1 MTFKKYHS
9 VTRHGKRGTEAV
21 VEGSPYIVLTEKLDG
36 ANSSLAVV
44 GGKLRCYSRNT
55 ELDES
60 NTLRGF
66 YDWVHEH
73 FEDKTLEERYV
84 LYGEWLVKHKL
95 DYGKNANQFYL
106 FDVWDKEEEEYVDFE
121 VVEKIAVQ
129 YDLNLVPVF
138 YKGEFKSIEHVKS
151 FVGDSF
157 LGKVGE
163 GVVLKVYGYRDRFGN
178 QVFTKFVSDE
188 FAEKMKTKKHS
199 VKDRLDPLTEFV
211 QSTLTKARVSKMMHK
226 LVDEG
231 KLREDYAIEDMG
243 DILRGLGS
251 TVYEDIMEEESDE
264 LFKTVKRQ
272 VGKSVPNVV
281 KQVLKDEG
289 KM

>member
-1 MTFKKYHS
+1 MPFKKYHS
-9 VTRHGKRGTEAV
+9 VARHGKRGTDAV
-21 VEGSPYIVLTEKLDG
+21 VEGSPYVVLTEKLDG
-36 ANSSLAVV
+36 ANSSVATVD
-44 GGKLRCYSRNT
+44 GKLKCYSRNT

-66 YDWVHEH
+66 YNWAHEH
-73 FEDKTLEERYV
+73 FEDKALEERYI
-84 LYGEWLVKHKL
+84 LYGEWLAKHRI
-95 DYGKNANQFYL
+95 DYGNNANQFYL
-106 FDVWDKEEEEYVDFE
+106 FDVWDKEEEVYVDFE

-129 YDLNLVPVF
+129 HGLSLVPVF

-163 GVVLKVYGYRDRFGN
+163 GVVLKAYDYRDRFGN

-188 FAEKMKTKKHS
+188 FAEKMKTKNHS
-199 VKDRLDPLTEFV
+199 VKDRLDPLTEFI

-231 KLREDYAIEDMG
+231 KIREDYAIEDMG

-251 TVYEDIMEEESDE
+251 TVYEDVMKEESDE
-264 LFKTVKRQ
+264 LFKIVKRQ
-272 VGKSVPNVV
+272 IGRNVPNVV

-289 KM
+289 RM